1 MAKEK
6 GRKAVATNRRAR
18 YEYHIEDT
26 FEAGLVLTGT
36 EVKSLRAGLAN
47 LSDSYALIMNGEAWL
62 QQAHIPEY
70 SHGTWTNHS
79 ARRSR
84 KLLLHR
90 KEIDRLASATQEQGL
105 TLVPLS
111 LYFTDGRAKVEIGL
125 ARGKK
130 FYDKRQAIAKRDA
143 DRDTAR
149 SLAEARRVRR

>member
-1 MAKEK
+1 MVKEK

-47 LSDSYALIMNGEAWL
+47 LSDAYALIMDGEAWL

-79 ARRSR
+79 ARRKR

-111 LYFTDGRAKVEIGL
+111 LYFSDGRAKRE
-125 ARGKK
+125 
-130 FYDKRQAIAKRDA
+130 A
-143 DRDTAR
+143 DRDAAR
-149 SLAEARRVRR
+149 SLAEARKARR

>member
-1 MAKEK
+1 MVKEK

-18 YEYHIEDT
+18 YEYHIEET

-47 LSDSYALIMNGEAWL
+47 LSEAYALIMNGEAWL

-90 KEIDRLASATQEQGL
+90 KEIDRLQSATQEKGL

-111 LYFTDGRAKVEIGL
+111 LYFSDGRAKVEIGL

-130 FYDKRQAIAKRDA
+130 FYDKRQAIAKREA
-143 DRDTAR
+143 DRDAAR
-149 SLAEARRVRR
+149 SLADARKARR